1 MTEKRKRNFRKEY
14 LDYHAKP
21 TQKKERAARNAARAE
36 MAKKGKVRK
45 GDGMDVDHIDSDPLN
60 NNPSNWRVQPKS
72 KNRARNKHGR
82 NR

>member
-1 MTEKRKRNFRKEY
+1 MKKKRVRDYKEEY
-14 LDYHAKP
+14 QDYHAKP
-21 TQKKERAARNAARAE
+21 TQKKERAARNAARAAL
-36 MAKKGKVRK
+36 AKKGKVHK

>member
-1 MTEKRKRNFRKEY
+1 MKKKRVRDYKEEY
-14 LDYHAKP
+14 QDYHAKP
-21 TQKKERAARNAARAE
+21 TQKKERAARNTARATL
-36 MAKKGKVRK
+36 AKKGKVSK

-60 NNPSNWRVQPKS
+60 NVPNNWRVQPRS

>member
-1 MTEKRKRNFRKEY
+1 MKKKRVRDYKEEY
-14 LDYHAKP
+14 QDYHAKP
-21 TQKKERAARNAARAE
+21 TQKKERAARNAARATL
-36 MAKKGKVRK
+36 AKKGKVSK

-60 NNPSNWRVQPKS
+60 NVPDNWRVQPRS